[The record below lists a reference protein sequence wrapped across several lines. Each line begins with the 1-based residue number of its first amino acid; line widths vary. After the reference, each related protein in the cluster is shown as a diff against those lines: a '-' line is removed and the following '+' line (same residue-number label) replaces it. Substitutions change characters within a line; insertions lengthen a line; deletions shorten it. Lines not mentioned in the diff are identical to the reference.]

1 MSYKVLDCEI
11 HPVGRTLLSWG
22 QWRLGGGRCSKPLR
36 AAGAA
41 AGSSAACGWKKKE
54 WLFPPNNHFLVPN
67 FQAPFR
73 CNTPVVS
80 MSHKVSRDMA
90 FLFSYVLTVP
100 TVKPFLL
107 HLLLPLQLQELH
119 PRPQVLPWKASMGEP
134 LCTPVRV
141 FSQPKFLLYLPK
153 AVLPSCPPGHSL

>member
-1 MSYKVLDCEI
+1 
-11 HPVGRTLLSWG
+11 
-22 QWRLGGGRCSKPLR
+22 
-36 AAGAA
+36 
-41 AGSSAACGWKKKE
+41 
-54 WLFPPNNHFLVPN
+54 
-67 FQAPFR
+67 
-73 CNTPVVS
+73 

-141 FSQPKFLLYLPK
+141 FSQPKFIVEPTFGSFAHQNIVYNDFIN
-153 AVLPSCPPGHSL
+153 AMGGH